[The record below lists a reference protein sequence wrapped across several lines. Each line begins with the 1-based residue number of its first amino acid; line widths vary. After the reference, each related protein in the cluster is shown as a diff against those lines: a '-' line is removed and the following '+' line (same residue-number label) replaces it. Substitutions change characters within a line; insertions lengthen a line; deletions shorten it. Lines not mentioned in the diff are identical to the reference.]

1 MSSKSKEKAEA
12 TRESLTGSGGDS
24 GEVGKSVK
32 PCDKKHW
39 ITIVVKD
46 SDDHPVTDVKP
57 QVEVD
62 GSKTSVSLNKQGKWE
77 SKKVLSSGA
86 DAVVSFPDLV
96 NCDWWPEGSGEPA
109 PVGEKDLPAVAE
121 GDCAERLAATA
132 GYRSY
137 KNIWDAAAN
146 GAAKTNRPI
155 ANSLLKTDVFKGPEK
170 KDKTEK
176 KAVDQEWTFI
186 VRAIKK
192 PKLRL
197 VFVDK
202 ELKPW
207 KDIEWKLSGISKD
220 SGKTGAD
227 GLGEALD
234 IDPKKISG
242 TLTIQLP
249 PPEKQPPKTVV
260 AATVPDIHP
269 YPMAINEKQFE
280 EKPPSVTKLATKLE
294 IELHIGSLP
303 PAKDKT
309 GTIARLNNLGF
320 QTGMDGDDDE
330 IKRGVK
336 AYQKDIL
343 KQDQPT
349 GAFADIQDDVETR
362 HTPA

>member
-1 MSSKSKEKAEA
+1 MSSKNKDKAED
-12 TRESLTGSGGDS
+12 TRDSLTGSGDGD
-24 GEVGKSVK
+24 VGNSTKK
-32 PCDKKHW
+32 CDKKHW
-39 ITIVVKD
+39 ITIIVKD
-46 SDDHPVTDVKP
+46 SDDNPVTDVKP
-57 QVEVD
+57 EVEVD

-86 DAVVSFPDLV
+86 DAVVGFPDLV
-96 NCDWWPEGSGEPA
+96 NCDWWPDGSGEPT
-109 PVGEKDLPAVAE
+109 PVGEKDLPAVGE

-132 GYRSY
+132 QYRSY

-146 GAAKTNRPI
+146 ATPKTDRPI
-155 ANSLLKTDVFKGPEK
+155 PNALLKTDVFKGPEK
-170 KDKTEK
+170 KDKTEN
-176 KAVDQEWTFI
+176 KAVDKEWTFI

-207 KDIEWKLSGISKD
+207 KDIDWKLSGISKD
-220 SGKTGAD
+220 EGKTGDD

-234 IDPKKISG
+234 IDPKKTSG
-242 TLTIQLP
+242 SLTIQLP
-249 PPEKQPPKTVV
+249 PPEKQPAKTVV
-260 AATVPDIHP
+260 AAVVPDPPP
-269 YPMAINEKQFE
+269 YPMAIVEEQFI
-280 EKPPSVTKLATKLE
+280 EKPPSVTKLATKLD
-294 IELHIGSLP
+294 IDLKIGSLP
-303 PAKDKT
+303 PAKHKT

-320 QTGMDGDDDE
+320 LTGLDGDDDE

-343 KQDQPT
+343 KQDKPT
-349 GAFADIQDDVETR
+349 GAFADVQDDVETK